1 MAGRGNKG
9 STAQPKRTREERNG
23 VLLTLQEVADELAVN
38 ERMVWRLIHNHSLQ
52 ATHVG
57 KLVRVHRE
65 DLDAYIADQR
75 GN

>member
-1 MAGRGNKG
+1 MKGNKG

-38 ERMVWRLIHNHSLQ
+38 ERMVWRLIHNHGLRV
-52 ATHVG
+52 THVG

-65 DLDAYIADQR
+65 DLDQYIADQR
-75 GN
+75 GS